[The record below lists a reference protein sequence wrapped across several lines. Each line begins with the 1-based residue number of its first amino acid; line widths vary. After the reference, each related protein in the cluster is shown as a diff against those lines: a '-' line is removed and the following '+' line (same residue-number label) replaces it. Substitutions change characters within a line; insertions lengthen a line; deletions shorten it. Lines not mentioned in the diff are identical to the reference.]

1 MKLLPYSNARPRCI
15 PGGFTLLELLMTV
28 VVAGILAAIAI
39 PAFNN
44 FVLTDRDSNEAN
56 SLVGSF
62 NYARSEAVKR
72 NSAAGV
78 SACPSSDGATCNTPA
93 TGWLAGWIVLDNA
106 SATVLQVVPA
116 LNPGNTLSASGS
128 GANGITFNSSG
139 GVTAAVPPA
148 TTTKI
153 EICDTRGTAYAI
165 DVEVS
170 VVGNIASSQKPGQD
184 ANGAALPACP

>member
-1 MKLLPYSNARPRCI
+1 MKFLPYSDARPRHI
-15 PGGFTLLELLMTV
+15 PDGFTLIELLTTL
-28 VVAGILAAIAI
+28 VVAGILMAIAV

-44 FVLTDRDSNEAN
+44 FVLTDRDSSQIN

-72 NSAAGV
+72 NSATGV
-78 SACPSSDGATCNTPA
+78 SACPSGDGATCNSPGA
-93 TGWLAGWIVLDNA
+93 GWVGGWIVRDNA
-106 SATVLQVVPA
+106 SATVLQAVPA
-116 LNPGNTLSASGS
+116 LNTTNAISATGS

-139 GVTAAVPPA
+139 AVTAAVP

-153 EICDTRGTAYAI
+153 KICDIRGSAYAT

-170 VVGNIASSQKPGQD
+170 VVGTIVSSQTPGKD
-184 ANGAALPACP
+184 ANGAALACP

>member
-1 MKLLPYSNARPRCI
+1 MKFRPYSNARRRCI
-15 PGGFTLLELLMTV
+15 PAGFTLIELLMTV

-44 FVLTDRDSNEAN
+44 FVLSDRDSNQAN

-72 NSAAGV
+72 NSATGV

-93 TGWLAGWIVLDNA
+93 AGWTAGWIVLDNA

-116 LNPGNTLSASGS
+116 LSATNTLIPTGS

-139 GVTAAVPPA
+139 GVTAAAPPA

-153 EICDTRGTAYAI
+153 EICDIRGTAHAI

-170 VVGNIASSQKPGQD
+170 VVGNILSSQKPGQD
-184 ANGAALPACP
+184 ANGAPLAACP